1 MATATW
7 SPTDGGQLFS
17 LPETSGPIEYQFS
30 AEATAVDPITGMP
43 APVPVSDYDYELTP
57 SDTTG
62 VFTFTV
68 SSSGVT
74 LQADTLSGLFPI
86 QFIEYLLNGE
96 LYRVFHWDDLPESAE
111 EVITFRPSTETEKSF
126 TLTVTASA
134 DGEPIEQSWTL
145 VLTQDW
151 TAGKNRLQEEVD
163 ARR

>member
-7 SPTDGGQLFS
+7 SPTEGGQLFS
-17 LPETSGPIEYQFS
+17 LPETSGPIEYQFL
-30 AEATAVDPITGMP
+30 ATATAVDPITGEP
-43 APVPVSDYDYELTP
+43 APVPVTDYDYELSP
-57 SDTTG
+57 PDTVG
-62 VFTFTV
+62 ILSISA

-74 LQADTLSGLFPI
+74 LQADTLGGLFPI
-86 QFIEYLLNGE
+86 QFIEYLMNGE

-145 VLTQDW
+145 VITQDW
-151 TAGKNRLQEEVD
+151 TAGKERLQEEVN